1 MKFFWSEYH
10 STKIYKLYSM
20 LFVMA
25 GYCMFPSQVFAV
37 QSEAAISDGCVNM
50 AFVYAILAVVSLLMV
65 AGYGIAVQKKD
76 IWMLL
81 LFVSVFIVN
90 TGYFALAVSTTLEE
104 ALLANRI
111 AYLGS
116 VFLPFFMFMT
126 IITVCRISLP
136 KWFVAILLSGSV
148 AVFIIAASPG
158 YLDCYYK
165 EVTLVFVN
173 EMAKLHKVYGALHKV
188 YYIYLFGY
196 FVLMLGTVWISVYR
210 QKVVSHKH
218 VAMLLVVVFLNIAI
232 WFIEQFIY
240 CEFEFLSISYIV
252 SELLLLLLYG
262 MMQDYGIF
270 PGHSAESIC
279 TSQTETE
286 ISTADIRVE
295 LPEAVSPMD
304 DKEDND
310 CVSEVDTMMKKLQE
324 ICPAVHTLSSRE
336 KDVLCEMLKDKK
348 RKEIADT
355 LYISENTVKTH
366 TANIYAKLGVTS
378 KSELF
383 YKLAQKQ

>member
-1 MKFFWSEYH
+1 MKIFLSEHH
-10 STKIYKLYSM
+10 SKRIYRLYAV
-20 LFVMA
+20 LFVVTV
-25 GYCMFPSQVFAV
+25 YCMIPSQVFAV
-37 QSEAAISDGCVNM
+37 QPETVISDNSVNM
-50 AFVYAILAVVSLLMV
+50 AFVYAILAVISLLMV
-65 AGYGIAVQKKD
+65 VGYGIAIQKKD

-81 LFVSVFIVN
+81 LFVSVFVVN

-116 VFLPFFMFMT
+116 VFLPFYMFMV
-126 IITVCRISLP
+126 IITVCQLLYPR
-136 KWFVAILLSGSV
+136 WFVAILLSVSIV
-148 AVFIIAASPG
+148 VFLIAASPG
-158 YLDCYYK
+158 YLDYYYK
-165 EVTLVFVN
+165 EVTLVFIN
-173 EMAKLHKVYGALHKV
+173 GMAKLDKVYGVLHKV
-188 YYIYLFGY
+188 YYAYLFSY
-196 FVLMLGTVWISVYR
+196 FLLMLGAVWISVYR
-210 QKVVSHKH
+210 KKVVSHKH

-232 WFIEQFIY
+232 WFIEQLIY
-240 CEFEFLSISYIV
+240 CDFEFLSISYIV

-262 MMQDYGIF
+262 MMQEYGIF
-270 PGHSAESIC
+270 PVCADQTKTEKAEMDVC
-279 TSQTETE
+279 
-286 ISTADIRVE
+286 VE
-295 LPEAVSPMD
+295 QAEAVNLT
-304 DKEDND
+304 DKREKKETG
-310 CVSEVDTMMKKLQE
+310 SEVDTMMEKLQE